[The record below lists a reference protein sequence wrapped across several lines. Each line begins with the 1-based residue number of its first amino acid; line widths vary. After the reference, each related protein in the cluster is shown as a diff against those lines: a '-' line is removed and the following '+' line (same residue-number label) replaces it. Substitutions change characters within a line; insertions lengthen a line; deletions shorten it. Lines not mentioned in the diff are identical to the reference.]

1 MYSRWM
7 RNGFIWLLVVVAA
20 IAIGFAFFSGGDSKQ
35 EVPFGQVVQD
45 IEGGLI
51 ETLEV
56 DGRDI
61 NAIYFQHINGQPLE
75 KKSKVAE
82 NTDIA
87 TFLSDRGIS
96 LSGASPGRPASIA
109 STPRLR
115 SSAALTR
122 NPATALA
129 SGSSAAGS
137 DSRWRTYSSRC
148 SEDLSC
154 FRSSR

>member
-35 EVPFGQVVQD
+35 EVSFGQLVQ
-45 IEGGLI
+45 EVEAGLV

-61 NAIYFQHINGQPLE
+61 NAVYFQQVNGERLE
-75 KKSKVAE
+75 RKSKVAE

-87 TFLSDRGIS
+87 TFLSDRGID
-96 LSGASPGRPASIA
+96 LERGIA
-109 STPRLR
+109 GP
-115 SSAALTR
+115 
-122 NPATALA
+122 
-129 SGSSAAGS
+129 
-137 DSRWRTYSSRC
+137 
-148 SEDLSC
+148 
-154 FRSSR
+154 

>member
-96 LSGASPGRPASIA
+96 LSGASPGRLNAVNLEFKESGGLGPKRAIRPRPE
-109 STPRLR
+109 TP
-115 SSAALTR
+115 
-122 NPATALA
+122 
-129 SGSSAAGS
+129 SGGS
-137 DSRWRTYSSRC
+137 WARWRRAS
-148 SEDLSC
+148 
-154 FRSSR
+154 